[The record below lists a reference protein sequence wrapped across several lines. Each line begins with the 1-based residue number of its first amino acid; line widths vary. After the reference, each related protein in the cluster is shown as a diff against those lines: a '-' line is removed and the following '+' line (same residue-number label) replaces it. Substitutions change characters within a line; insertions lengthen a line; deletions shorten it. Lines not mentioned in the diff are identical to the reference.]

1 MSEKTEITFM
11 QTRLI
16 RLASEEWHL
25 PVEQIIH
32 LFKEADVL
40 GYIEKCY
47 GIFHCEGDE
56 AVLED
61 ITEFANNSDRIFK
74 QGDLIEEQKNQLE
87 KLTLEIDDIESL
99 LQDVSDVAYE
109 KAVEEVTNEVM
120 IKTRQD
126 DIQLIEGTKN
136 WIDQPQRKASEK
148 EKNYAKNRLDG
159 VIKKIMKAMTA
170 VQTVKDSLLQ
180 PKTKVKVVN
189 EIKEKARPSIMSR
202 MEEKKKEL
210 AEREANKKN
219 DLKKSWNRDDR

>member
-61 ITEFANNSDRIFK
+61 ITEFLQGKGICLLYTSPSPRDR
-74 QGDLIEEQKNQLE
+74 
-87 KLTLEIDDIESL
+87 
-99 LQDVSDVAYE
+99 
-109 KAVEEVTNEVM
+109 
-120 IKTRQD
+120 TR
-126 DIQLIEGTKN
+126 
-136 WIDQPQRKASEK
+136 
-148 EKNYAKNRLDG
+148 
-159 VIKKIMKAMTA
+159 
-170 VQTVKDSLLQ
+170 
-180 PKTKVKVVN
+180 
-189 EIKEKARPSIMSR
+189 SR
-202 MEEKKKEL
+202 MPSS
-210 AEREANKKN
+210 A
-219 DLKKSWNRDDR
+219 

>member
-61 ITEFANNSDRIFK
+61 ITEFL
-74 QGDLIEEQKNQLE
+74 QGKGIEISAWVKRWIYSLSW
-87 KLTLEIDDIESL
+87 KLLWSKRARSC
-99 LQDVSDVAYE
+99 Q
-109 KAVEEVTNEVM
+109 M
-120 IKTRQD
+120 C
-126 DIQLIEGTKN
+126 
-136 WIDQPQRKASEK
+136 K
-148 EKNYAKNRLDG
+148 EKRFWAG
-159 VIKKIMKAMTA
+159 VLFNHI
-170 VQTVKDSLLQ
+170 
-180 PKTKVKVVN
+180 N
-189 EIKEKARPSIMSR
+189 
-202 MEEKKKEL
+202 
-210 AEREANKKN
+210 
-219 DLKKSWNRDDR
+219 